1 MDIKNINTI
10 SFQGIKGANSHL
22 ACAKLFPKAK
32 SIPCETFEEVF
43 DSVRIN
49 KSNIGLI
56 PVENSVAG
64 RVAEIHSLMHKTP
77 LKIVGEYFMKI
88 ELHLLGVKKIK
99 INQIKKVKSHIH
111 ALSQCRKFIKKNK
124 MKMIIAADTALAA
137 REVREENNPRESA
150 IASKLAAKT
159 YGLEIAREN
168 VQDMKHN
175 TTRFLIMSKNLQQ
188 KKEDN
193 ISYLTSCVFEVRSVP
208 SALYKALGGF
218 ATHGV
223 NLTKLESFI
232 VEGDFNKAQFYIDID
247 GHIED
252 KSVKGAL
259 EELDFY
265 TDKLIVL
272 GVYPMHGY
280 RNQ

>member
-77 LKIVGEYFMKI
+77 LKIVGEYFMRI

-99 INQIKKVKSHIH
+99 INQIKNVRSHIH
-111 ALSQCRKFIKKNK
+111 ALAQCRKFIKKNK
-124 MKMIIAADTALAA
+124 LKMIITPDTALAA
-137 REVREENNPRESA
+137 KQINEENNPTESA
-150 IASKLAAKT
+150 IAPKLAA
-159 YGLEIAREN
+159 EIYNLKILKKNIEDSFQN
-168 VQDMKHN
+168 I
-175 TTRFLIMSKNLQQ
+175 TRFILLQ
-188 KKEDN
+188 KKQ
-193 ISYLTSCVFEVRSVP
+193 IKVHPSKGKILTSLIFAVNNVP
-208 SALYKALGGF
+208 AALHKALGCF
-218 ATHGV
+218 AINNV
-223 NLTKLESFI
+223 NMTKLESYVNETFKQAEFYVDI
-232 VEGDFNKAQFYIDID
+232 EGDPKNFNVASALKEIKEYTRFVRILGTYYA
-247 GHIED
+247 D
-252 KSVKGAL
+252 KFRK
-259 EELDFY
+259 
-265 TDKLIVL
+265 
-272 GVYPMHGY
+272 
-280 RNQ
+280 

>member
-77 LKIVGEYFMKI
+77 LKIVGEYFMRI

-99 INQIKKVKSHIH
+99 INQIKNVRSHIH
-111 ALSQCRKFIKKNK
+111 ALAQCRKFIKKNK
-124 MKMIIAADTALAA
+124 LKMIITPDTALAA
-137 REVREENNPRESA
+137 KQINEENNPTESA
-150 IASKLAAKT
+150 IAPKLAA
-159 YGLEIAREN
+159 EIYNLKILKKNIEDSFQN
-168 VQDMKHN
+168 I
-175 TTRFLIMSKNLQQ
+175 TRFILLQ
-188 KKEDN
+188 KKQ
-193 ISYLTSCVFEVRSVP
+193 IKVHHSKGKILTSLIFAVNNVP
-208 SALYKALGGF
+208 AALHKALGCF
-218 ATHGV
+218 AINNV
-223 NLTKLESFI
+223 NMTKLESYVNETFKQAEFYVDI
-232 VEGDFNKAQFYIDID
+232 EGDTKDFNVA
-247 GHIED
+247 
-252 KSVKGAL
+252 SAL
-259 EELDFY
+259 KEIKEY
-265 TDKLIVL
+265 TRFVRIL
-272 GVYPMHGY
+272 GTYY
-280 RNQ
+280 ADRFRK